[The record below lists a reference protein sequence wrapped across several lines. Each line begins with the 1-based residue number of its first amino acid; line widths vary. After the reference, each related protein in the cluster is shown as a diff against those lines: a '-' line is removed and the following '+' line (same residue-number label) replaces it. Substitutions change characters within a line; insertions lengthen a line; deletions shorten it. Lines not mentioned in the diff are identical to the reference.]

1 MADVAHA
8 SGAGIERSVAMIRHW
23 TRLIWNRKRANFLI
37 MVEIFISFLV
47 LEGVMLIGAQYV
59 YNYRHPLGFS
69 IDNVWVINVDAKGRG
84 NDDDTRR
91 HDREMFRQVL
101 LAARDMPE
109 VESAAGGFT
118 APYGNS
124 SWGSRITIKGRN
136 IDYGVN
142 EVTDAAR
149 EVFGIDLRRG
159 RWFSAEDNGAAYKPV
174 VLNERFAREVFGD
187 EDPVGRII
195 PQDPEKPATDIGAP
209 KDPPKPMRVIGVVS
223 DFRQHGE
230 FSTLQNY
237 AFFRNNVD
245 DLNAKNGMPNR
256 LTIKVRPG
264 TTMAF
269 EEKLVRRLQDVA
281 RDWSFEVK
289 LATDMREEKLKE
301 FLIPAITFGVIACFL
316 MLMVALGLTGVVWQN
331 VTQRVREIG
340 LRRAKGARIEDIHR
354 QILGELAVMTS
365 LALLL
370 AIIPIVQLPLLPLP
384 RALQVVSGVAFFG
397 SIVISAL
404 TIYGLTIGCGWYP
417 ARLATRIQ
425 PAEALHYE

>member
-1 MADVAHA
+1 VADVALE
-8 SGAGIERSVAMIRHW
+8 SGAGVEGSRAMIRHW
-23 TRLIWNRKRANFLI
+23 MRLIWNRKRANFLI

-47 LEGVMLIGAQYV
+47 LEGVVLIGAQYV

-69 IDNVWVINVDAKGRG
+69 IENVWVINLDPKEDADAVRVRQRE
-84 NDDDTRR
+84 TFRR
-91 HDREMFRQVL
+91 L
-101 LAARDMPE
+101 LHAVRDMPE
-109 VESAAGGFT
+109 VEAAAGTFT
-118 APYGNS
+118 PPYGNS
-124 SWGSRITIKGRN
+124 TWGSRVTVNGRD

-142 EVTDAAR
+142 EVTDGMR
-149 EVFGIDLRRG
+149 DVFALDLRRG
-159 RWFSAEDNGAAYKPV
+159 RWFSAEDNGAPDKRIV
-174 VLNERFAREVFGD
+174 VNERFAREIFGD
-187 EDPVGRII
+187 QDPVGRII
-195 PQDPEKPATDIGAP
+195 PEDPEKPTTDIGAP
-209 KDPPKPMRVIGVVS
+209 KDPPKRMRVIGVVS

-230 FSTLQNY
+230 FSTLENY
-237 AFFRNNVD
+237 AFFRNDID
-245 DLNAKNGMPNR
+245 DAAAKNRMPNR
-256 LTIKVRPG
+256 IAIKVRPG

-269 EEKLVRRLQDVA
+269 EEPLVRRLQDVA
-281 RDWSFEVK
+281 RDWSFE
-289 LATDMREEKLKE
+289 ANIAADMRNDKLQQ
-301 FLIPAITFGVIACFL
+301 FLIPAITFGVVAWFL

-370 AIIPIVQLPLLPLP
+370 AVLLIVQLPLLPLP
-384 RALQVVSGVAFFG
+384 EAVTVVSGTAFG
-397 SIVISAL
+397 ASIVISVL